1 MKRDGVGFLLLL
13 LTGASW
19 GGAWVTARAA
29 AHDAPAVWMAVGRFA
44 FAAVALIPV
53 AYLLKRRIRL
63 SHDRRTWIHLAGMA
77 LTGALGYNLFF
88 LLGIE
93 LAPASDGAVITPGLS
108 GFCGALFVWLL
119 DGIKPRKYAVY
130 GGMLALVGAAFIGLG
145 AYEPGGGTDRLLG
158 ILFFGLASVI
168 WGIYT
173 AIGRR
178 MSGHIPAVEGVFWAV
193 ALATLF
199 WTPVAWTTAGPPD
212 ADWAPGAFWN
222 MAYLGLIA
230 TSVGF
235 VTWYLA
241 VQRMGADR
249 AGPGLGLVPVF
260 GVALAV
266 LFLDERL
273 QWTHLLGGAVVVL
286 GILLSSFDGKLTLQ
300 LRHRFELPLGE
311 AWARAAD
318 FGGLHRY
325 SPDLASSDI
334 IEGAPFAVG
343 TVRRN
348 VFIKPQA
355 GIMHTDEKVTRIEGT
370 AFGYDVLGGIGPYP
384 HAEATWDFQ
393 ADGDG
398 SMLVY
403 EATLHAG
410 VMGWLLWPATKRNLK
425 GGLGR
430 MLEQMGR

>member
-1 MKRDGVGFLLLL
+1 MKRDAIALLLLL

-44 FAAVALIPV
+44 FAAVALVPV

-63 SHDRRTWIHLAGMA
+63 SHDRRTWMHLAGMA
-77 LTGALGYNLFF
+77 LTGAIGYNLFF

-130 GGMLALVGAAFIGLG
+130 GGVLALVGAALIGLG
-145 AYEPGGGTDRLLG
+145 AYEPGGGTERLLG
-158 ILFFGLASVI
+158 ILFFAMASVI

-199 WTPVAWTTAGPPD
+199 WTPVAWATAGPPD

-266 LFLDERL
+266 VFLGERL
-273 QWTHLLGGAVVVL
+273 QWTHLLGGAVVIA
-286 GILLSSFDGKLTLQ
+286 GILLSNFDGTLR
-300 LRHRFELPLGE
+300 LRVVRRFERPLDE
-311 AWARAAD
+311 IWARASD
-318 FGGLHRY
+318 FGNLHLY
-325 SPDLASSDI
+325 SDDLSDCSI
-334 IEGAPFAVG
+334 VAGEPFAVG

-348 VFIKPQA
+348 VFAEQQGELA
-355 GIMHTDEKVTRIEGT
+355 YVDERITAIEGT
-370 AFGYDVLGGIGPYP
+370 GYDYEIIGALGPYSR
-384 HAEATWDFQ
+384 AGATWRFT
-393 ADGDG
+393 ADGSGTRLD
-398 SMLVY
+398 Y
-403 EATLHAG
+403 EATLQTG
-410 VMGWLLWPATKRNLK
+410 IMGLLFWGLTKRNLG
-425 GGLGR
+425 GGLNR
-430 MLEQMGR
+430 MLDKMGA